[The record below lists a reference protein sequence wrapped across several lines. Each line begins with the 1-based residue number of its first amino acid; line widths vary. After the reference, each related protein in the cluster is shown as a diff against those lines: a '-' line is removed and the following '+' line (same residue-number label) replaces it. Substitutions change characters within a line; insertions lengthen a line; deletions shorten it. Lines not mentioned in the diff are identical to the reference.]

1 MEEERSRGQQG
12 GEDSQNNN
20 GQNQPSQQPPQQ
32 PTEAPAAGRRRRR
45 DAANRPNA
53 GDIEEEGQQAAG
65 EAPEEAE
72 EVADVDD
79 DAPAEEE
86 GEGEDLMENMDKDYE
101 AIPELDKYEAE
112 GIDENEYEPIN
123 EEQKREAEEVL
134 RRRDVEQLAAQRR
147 VPAALLEAD
156 QESDLE
162 EDLREAI
169 RRSRQRAAEADLAL
183 DEGEDE
189 EGDERH
195 LDIEEVKG
203 KLPEWINE
211 ARTQRWIR
219 RAFKK
224 FLLNFKEANGA
235 LIYEQR
241 IHEMCAHNKQ
251 SLEINPT
258 HLQRMYPS
266 ILLWIL
272 ESPTI
277 ILPILNAVA
286 FDLARHMFPGYENI
300 HGEIFVRL
308 KEWPI
313 LTELRDLRKVHL
325 NQMVKII
332 GVVTRRGAV
341 YSQLKKVYYICGKCG
356 ERLGPLFV
364 NEHTE
369 GYHLGACPVCQAKG
383 PFSIDSEFT
392 VYRNYQRVTVQET
405 PGKVPPG
412 RVPRHKD
419 VILLADNIDVARP
432 GDEVEIVGIFTNQLD
447 YSLNVKHGFPVFAT
461 ILEANYIKRVA
472 ESQITE
478 LPDEDKYEIRK
489 LAKTHPNVGKLIA
502 NSIAPSIYGHNHVK
516 MALALAMF
524 GGEAKDWAG
533 KHRIRGDINCL
544 LLGDPGTAKSQFL
557 KYIEKTFHR
566 TVYTT
571 GKGASAVGLTAL
583 VHRDP
588 STREWTLE
596 GGALVLADK
605 GICLIDEFDKMSDHD
620 RTSIHEAMEQQTI
633 SISKAGIIANLQAR
647 CSVIA
652 AANPIKGRYDSQ
664 LSFAENVDLSDTILS
679 RFDILCVVKDEVDV
693 NSDTALA
700 TFVIN
705 SHIKSHPTND
715 KGREDTVKDLLLE
728 DSYGNSTRDPNLI
741 PQDLL
746 KKYILYARQFVKPQ
760 LTEINKEK
768 ITNFFGSLRQ
778 ESQTS
783 GGIPVYHRHLEA
795 IIRMAEAHARMN
807 LRDNVRDDDVDVAIS
822 VLLESF
828 IQTQKT
834 SVAKLIR
841 KKFSTYLTF
850 KDENTFLLLNLL
862 NKLIREKIQYRQ
874 LVRSAAETHE
884 IKVLKEELEE
894 AARELQI
901 FDLSEFYGSS
911 AFRRNYQTKGN
922 IIVKEIFT

>member
-1 MEEERSRGQQG
+1 MEEEPRPNQNGAQDG
-12 GEDSQNNN
+12 GDENSNQNNN
-20 GQNQPSQQPPQQ
+20 NN
-32 PTEAPAAGRRRRR
+32 RRRRR
-45 DAANRPNA
+45 DDNNLPNRNE
-53 GDIEEEGQQAAG
+53 IEEEDPQVQRD
-65 EAPEEAE
+65 EEAVE
-72 EVADVDD
+72 DREPEDNDADDED
-79 DAPAEEE
+79 EAD
-86 GEGEDLMENMDKDYE
+86 GEDLMENMDKDYE
-101 AIPELDKYEAE
+101 PIPELDNYERD
-112 GIDENEYEPIN
+112 GIDDREFEPME
-123 EEQKREAEEVL
+123 EEQKREADDAL
-134 RRRDVEQLAAQRR
+134 RRRDIEALAANKR
-147 VPAALLEAD
+147 VPTAMLDD

-162 EDLREAI
+162 DDLRDAL
-169 RRSRQRAAEADLAL
+169 RRSRQRAQEADLAL

-195 LDIEEVKG
+195 LSIDEVKG

-211 ARTQRWIR
+211 PRTQRWIR
-219 RAFKK
+219 RSFKK
-224 FLLNFKEANGA
+224 FLLNFKDQNGV
-235 LIYEQR
+235 LLYENR
-241 IHEMCAHNKQ
+241 INEMCANNKQ

-272 ESPTI
+272 ESPTLV
-277 ILPILNAVA
+277 LPLLNAVA
-286 FDLARHMFPGYENI
+286 FDLAKHFFPGYENI
-300 HGEIFVRL
+300 HSEIYVRM

-313 LTELRDLRKVHL
+313 LTELRDLRKLHL
-325 NQMVKII
+325 NQMIKII

-341 YSQLKKVYYICGKCG
+341 YSQLKKVYYICNRCG
-356 ERLGPLFV
+356 QRLGPLFV
-364 NEHTE
+364 NEHSQDSV
-369 GYHLGACPVCQAKG
+369 HLGACQACQAKG
-383 PFSIDSEFT
+383 PFQIDSEFT
-392 VYRNYQRVTVQET
+392 IYRNYQRITVQET

-432 GDEVEIVGIFTNQLD
+432 GDEVELVGIFTNQLD
-447 YSLNVKHGFPVFAT
+447 YALNVKHGFPVFST
-461 ILEANYIKRVA
+461 IIEANCMRRVA
-472 ESQITE
+472 ESQITD
-478 LPDEDKYEIRK
+478 LPDEEKYEIRK
-489 LAKTHPNVGKLIA
+489 LAKTHPNVGRLII

-516 MALALAMF
+516 TALALAMF

-544 LLGDPGTAKSQFL
+544 VLGDPGTAKSQFL

-566 TVYTT
+566 CVYTT

-652 AANPIKGRYDSQ
+652 AANPIKGRYDPQ
-664 LSFAENVDLSDTILS
+664 LSFGENVDLSDTILS
-679 RFDILCVVKDEVDV
+679 RFDILAVVKDEVDL
-693 NSDTALA
+693 NTDTALA

-705 SHIKSHPTND
+705 SHIKSHPNVD
-715 KGREDTVKDLLLE
+715 KGNLETVKDSLLE
-728 DSYGNSTRDPNLI
+728 DTYGASNNLPMI
-741 PQDLL
+741 SQDLL

-768 ITNFFGSLRQ
+768 ITNFFAHLRQ
-778 ESQTS
+778 ESQAS

-795 IIRMAEAHARMN
+795 LIRMAEAHARMH

-828 IQTQKT
+828 IQTQKV

-841 KKFSTYLTF
+841 RKFSSYLTY

-862 NKLIREKIQYRQ
+862 NKLIREKIQYKQ
-874 LVRSAAETHE
+874 LVRSPADSHE
-884 IKVLKEELEE
+884 VKVLREELEE

-901 FDLSEFYGSS
+901 FDLS
-911 AFRRNYQTKGN
+911 
-922 IIVKEIFT
+922 